1 MERLGNDGWRTSSY
15 STNGAECVEVGLD
28 RGA

>member
-1 MERLGNDGWRTSSY
+1 MERIGNHGWRTSSY